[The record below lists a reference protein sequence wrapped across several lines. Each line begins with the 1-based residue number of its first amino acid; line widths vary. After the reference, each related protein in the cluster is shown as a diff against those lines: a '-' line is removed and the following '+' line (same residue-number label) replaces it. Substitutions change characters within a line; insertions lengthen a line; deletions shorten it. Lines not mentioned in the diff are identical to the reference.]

1 MPNLKS
7 ETLDIRNGISPLV
20 PARLAV
26 WPDRPR
32 GLASRIGNAICVLV
46 NRFLAWRARQVTL
59 RLLSSLDAATLRDLG
74 ITDVESAVNGDPQGR
89 MRGYEPD
96 WWSRV

>member
-1 MPNLKS
+1 MPNPSS
-7 ETLDIRNGISPLV
+7 EILDIHAGLSPLV

-26 WPDRPR
+26 WPERARRP
-32 GLASRIGNAICVLV
+32 ASRIGNAICALLA
-46 NRFLAWRARQVTL
+46 RFLAWRARQMTL

-74 ITDVESAVNGDPQGR
+74 LTDVESAVYGDPQGR

-96 WWSRV
+96 WWTKL